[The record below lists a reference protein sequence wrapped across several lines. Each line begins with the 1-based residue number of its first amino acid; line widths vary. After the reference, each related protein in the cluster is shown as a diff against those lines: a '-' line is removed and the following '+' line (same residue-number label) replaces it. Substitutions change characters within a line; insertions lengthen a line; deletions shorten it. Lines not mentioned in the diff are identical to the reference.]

1 MLVLLAYRRDE
12 VAVTATVGA
21 ERQVHVEV
29 LSRGAGS
36 DLTVPLLDRRP
47 ETSRP
52 GTSPPLGGAEAPFW
66 NGMRRTVTGV

>member
-29 LSRGAGS
+29 LSRGGGPG
-36 DLTVPLLDRRP
+36 LTIPLLDR
-47 ETSRP
+47 RP